1 MANKMSGVTGT
12 PKFCRA
18 RASALFRFAERATTQ
33 EAKVEYLDL
42 AEGWLRLSEKLET
55 ANDRIRHSDD
65 SPLP

>member
-1 MANKMSGVTGT
+1 VREPAH
-12 PKFCRA
+12 
-18 RASALFRFAERATTQ
+18 FRFAERATTQ

-55 ANDRIRHSDD
+55 ANDGIRHSDD